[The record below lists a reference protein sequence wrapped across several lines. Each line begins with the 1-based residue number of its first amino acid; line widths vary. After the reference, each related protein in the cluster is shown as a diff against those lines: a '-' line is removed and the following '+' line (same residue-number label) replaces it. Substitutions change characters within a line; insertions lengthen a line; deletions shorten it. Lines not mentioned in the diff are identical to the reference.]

1 MPPPK
6 RPSRDDEADVAVLGG
21 GTRLAT
27 RDTVEDGSRLGT
39 VVNALRADLALANGL
54 RAAGL
59 DPAQAAEVRAAEPPT
74 VEALEPD
81 ADTGGNAGVVTVT
94 NILLFI
100 LLQTYGAWVLT
111 GVTREKS
118 SRVVEVL
125 LAVIRPIHLLSGK
138 IAGIG
143 AAALLHAV
151 VLIVVAFVA
160 TRIVGADIAA
170 NLRADDLIVAIAWF
184 LLGYALYCTAL
195 AAAGSLCARVED
207 AQGVSFPILLPLL
220 FAYLV
225 SFTAVDGASTLLWVL
240 AFIPPT
246 AVLAMPTLY
255 AIGAAPLWAVFISMA
270 LTVVAIVLVAK
281 LAAKIYERS
290 VLHTGRKLS
299 WREAFRN
306 RDELPAAARTPA
318 VQSERAADASEHSSA
333 TELRPPTDLHQA
345 PVTAVDDPGQPRPGR
360 EWPMA
365 RQQLAEQV
373 AVGVGARRHQ
383 HAEAAPPDDRGP
395 VPVHRPQRHGPPGG
409 QHQQA
414 RATGGDESGQRR
426 IVDVLG
432 IIDDDEHGTTGSPP
446 GPRRPAGPAPPRRR
460 RPARVG
466 RAGRPPARARRG
478 RPRATT
484 RRAAATPSSD
494 RCGPVRRRGGA
505 RRPGPSPERRRAS
518 RDRSRRRAPRRRRST
533 GRRGGRRRRPIERA
547 PRSAPDGP
555 LTALSPSPSA
565 SNDGTASCATHPVDA
580 TTIRPATAGGTA
592 PGRTPHPPASLGSSR
607 WNTQRSVQAA
617 SSGPGI
623 AAGRSPVNTHVSA
636 DGGTLGDDR
645 AATAPIGRRR
655 QVRRAPSATPARRRP
670 RGRGR
675 AHRAADPRSGGGR
688 AR

>member
-1 MPPPK
+1 MAERDARQTSPTLLVARRELREAMGMKSYWISLILTAAALLAIVIIANLASGGSEEPERVVLAGAAAGEQVGAVERLGPLIGIDLEVTSV
-6 RPSRDDEADVAVLGG
+6 PDDDAAEAAVRDDEADVAVLGG

-27 RDTVEDGSRLGT
+27 RDTVEDTSRLGT

-59 DPAQAAEVRAAEPPT
+59 DPAQAAEVRAAEPPA

-143 AAALLHAV
+143 AAALLHAI

-299 WREAFRN
+299 WREAFRS

-318 VQSERAADASEHSSA
+318 VQSERAAE
-333 TELRPPTDLHQA
+333 
-345 PVTAVDDPGQPRPGR
+345 R
-360 EWPMA
+360 E
-365 RQQLAEQV
+365 RTFV
-373 AVGVGARRHQ
+373 
-383 HAEAAPPDDRGP
+383 
-395 VPVHRPQRHGPPGG
+395 
-409 QHQQA
+409 
-414 RATGGDESGQRR
+414 
-426 IVDVLG
+426 
-432 IIDDDEHGTTGSPP
+432 
-446 GPRRPAGPAPPRRR
+446 
-460 RPARVG
+460 
-466 RAGRPPARARRG
+466 
-478 RPRATT
+478 
-484 RRAAATPSSD
+484 SD
-494 RCGPVRRRGGA
+494 
-505 RRPGPSPERRRAS
+505 
-518 RDRSRRRAPRRRRST
+518 
-533 GRRGGRRRRPIERA
+533 
-547 PRSAPDGP
+547 
-555 LTALSPSPSA
+555 
-565 SNDGTASCATHPVDA
+565 
-580 TTIRPATAGGTA
+580 
-592 PGRTPHPPASLGSSR
+592 
-607 WNTQRSVQAA
+607 
-617 SSGPGI
+617 
-623 AAGRSPVNTHVSA
+623 
-636 DGGTLGDDR
+636 
-645 AATAPIGRRR
+645 
-655 QVRRAPSATPARRRP
+655 
-670 RGRGR
+670 
-675 AHRAADPRSGGGR
+675 
-688 AR
+688 